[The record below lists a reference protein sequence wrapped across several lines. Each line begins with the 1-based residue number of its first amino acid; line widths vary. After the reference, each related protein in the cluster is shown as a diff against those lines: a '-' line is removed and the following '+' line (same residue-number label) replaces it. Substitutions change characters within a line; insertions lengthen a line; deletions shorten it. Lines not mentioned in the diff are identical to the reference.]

1 MLQLRMVVAM
11 VFGRLKAMFA
21 PGQESLCQYFI
32 DHQADCFTLHLEPLP
47 LIFEERRAA
56 CRL

>member
-11 VFGRLKAMFA
+11 IFRSFTVSFA
-21 PGQESLCQYFI
+21 PDQEALCQYFI

-47 LIFEERRAA
+47 LQFEERDAP
-56 CRL
+56 